1 MNIELN
7 IEELVLNG
15 FEHGDKHRIAQAVQ
29 QELAN
34 ILSKSLTDNS
44 ILKSGEYYRID
55 AGQFEL
61 RADAKPEQI
70 GTHIANAVYGGLPR

>member
-7 IEELVLNG
+7 IEELVLHG
-15 FEHGDKHRIAQAVQ
+15 FKHGGKHQIAQAVQ
-29 QELAN
+29 QELTN
-34 ILSKSLTDNS
+34 MLSKSLTDNS
-44 ILKSGEYYRID
+44 LLKSGEYYRID

-61 RADAKPEQI
+61 QPEAKPEQI